1 MKTAMRFAS
10 LGITGLLLAASLT
23 ACKPREGG
31 DEQLAED
38 AAALSS
44 ETSRSSGLGR
54 AVLSPLGAG
63 DTEDADQAASVYET
77 RPGRTPRSGVEV
89 HLQFDDCTG
98 PFGLVRLNGGI
109 DATFSLKEGKLH
121 AELVDSG
128 DLTVQDNPVDYAAS
142 TDIRIDEGSYALTWT
157 ASWGGETAGGEAFHH
172 TSDLD
177 ITSDPE
183 TGCATLSGDSSG
195 SVGERGMDSVIE
207 GYAVC
212 PLECPAAGKIT
223 STGKSSGRTVVV
235 EFDGSATAQ
244 VTLPSGDVHEAPL
257 VCSAAE

>member
-1 MKTAMRFAS
+1 MIHPQPAVAAIVPSTTPPARPRR
-10 LGITGLLLAASLT
+10 GLNIRIFYHDRT
-23 ACKPREGG
+23 WRRTYP
-31 DEQLAED
+31 
-38 AAALSS
+38 
-44 ETSRSSGLGR
+44 GLGR
-54 AVLSPLGAG
+54 SGPA
-63 DTEDADQAASVYET
+63 YET
-77 RPGRTPRSGVEV
+77 KTVAGFYPAGCVSSTRSGVEV

-142 TDIRIDEGSYALTWT
+142 SDIRIDEGGYALTWT

-212 PLECPAAGKIT
+212 PLECPSAGKIT